1 MQSPDRLEQTL
12 SKINEFTEQ
21 RDWNQFH
28 SVKNLAASISIEAA
42 ELNETIQWTNPSV
55 EEVLKDESLTE
66 SIGDEI
72 ADVVIY
78 SLRLCSVLNLDII
91 DLIENKIESN
101 KKKYPV
107 EKSKG
112 SSRKYTQL

>member
-1 MQSPDRLEQTL
+1 MQSPGRLEQTL

-55 EEVLKDESLTE
+55 EEVLKDEALTE
-66 SIGDEI
+66 SIGNEI
-72 ADVVIY
+72 ADVFIY

-107 EKSKG
+107 EKSRG
-112 SSRKYTQL
+112 SSKKYTQL

>member
-12 SKINEFTEQ
+12 AKINEFTEE

-42 ELNETIQWTNPSV
+42 ELNETIQWSNPSV
-55 EEVLKDESLTE
+55 EEVLENQSLTE
-66 SIGDEI
+66 NIGNEI

-78 SLRLCSVLNLDII
+78 SLRLCSVLSLDII
-91 DLIENKIESN
+91 ELIENKIESN
-101 KKKYPV
+101 KRKYPID
-107 EKSKG
+107 KSRG
-112 SSRKYTQL
+112 SSKKYTQL

>member
-1 MQSPDRLEQTL
+1 MQSLDSLEQTL
-12 SKINEFTEQ
+12 SKINEFTEE

-28 SVKNLAASISIEAA
+28 TVKNLAASISIEAA
-42 ELNETIQWTNPSV
+42 ELNETIQWSNPSV
-55 EEVLKDESLTE
+55 EEVMKDKPLTE
-66 SIGDEI
+66 SIGNEI

-91 DLIENKIESN
+91 NLIDKKIEAN
-101 KKKYPV
+101 KEKYPV

-112 SSRKYTQL
+112 SSKKYTQF

>member
-1 MQSPDRLEQTL
+1 MQSPDSLEQTL
-12 SKINEFTEQ
+12 SKINEFTEE

-28 SVKNLAASISIEAA
+28 TVKNLASSISIEAA
-42 ELNETIQWTNPSV
+42 ELNETIQWSNPSV
-55 EEVLKDESLTE
+55 EEVMRDKSLTE
-66 SIGDEI
+66 SIGNEI

-91 DLIENKIESN
+91 DLIDKKIEENKE
-101 KKKYPV
+101 KYPV

-112 SSRKYTQL
+112 SSKKYTQF